1 MNGNVTNPTIIR
13 NLYAKL
19 ENMEREYNL
28 NKSSTAAVSQS
39 PSNAVITPMS
49 PLSPLSLPVNSNIDI
64 KKKKPSNAL
73 EKINDVVE
81 KMSKL
86 NINNESQVL
95 NYPSSSQDSDYVNR
109 STLSLRRNG
118 SLRSRG
124 YSDKENEYSALKL
137 NHYVKT
143 TQAQTTTP
151 IPINIQYNQ
160 QNPRYVNARSHN
172 DAYYDNSFEN
182 EIPKYNINTYGSSLP
197 KQLERVN
204 NNPFMYNQEQ
214 TGYYSEMT
222 IPNIDEYGNNISDYK
237 RQSSYSFNTSKVSE
251 YNLMNKVNI
260 NNSYDYNA
268 DLEGMTPSIGVAS
281 SYDDGNESFSES
293 NSFLAVAAE
302 IDMEFDSS
310 ILKGKK
316 PKYMKDLVT
325 SNNFHKGGELT
336 ICTNFFFNKKKTLFY
351 ALTTHRL
358 YAFKED
364 RSDAELIAHYTID
377 KDTKVSNA
385 GIYSGVRTFELTT
398 VKNGTKQREAHEFE
412 CLTKEE
418 KEEWKHAISKVIQLH
433 KYHDKT
439 LPPPPG
445 IKNRNES
452 YTSTLKTPSIK
463 PVYPT
468 PNISPES
475 SQSSNNNSF
484 NSNKI
489 KHMSATLGQLGNK
502 YDSSMITHNGGGIF
516 SNNSIRNTSQPLLI
530 PSNNNRPVMAS
541 YSPNLNQVPSSPNI
555 NYNMRRQSNLQLMNS
570 PPSIQSRNPPMSPRV
585 NYYSNSPMI
594 RPQGI

>member
-1 MNGNVTNPTIIR
+1 VKNPTLIR
-13 NLYAKL
+13 NLQARL
-19 ENMEREYNL
+19 ENIEKEYNQ
-28 NKSSTAAVSQS
+28 NKSSTAAEVQS
-39 PSNAVITPMS
+39 PSNAVVAPLT
-49 PLSPLSLPVNSNIDI
+49 PLSPLSLPVNGNVDI

-86 NINNESQVL
+86 NINNDSQVL

-124 YSDKENEYSALKL
+124 YSDKESDYSALKL
-137 NHYVKT
+137 NHYVRT
-143 TQAQTTTP
+143 TQAPVATP

-160 QNPRYVNARSHN
+160 HNPRYVNVRSH
-172 DAYYDNSFEN
+172 DDSYYENLYEN

-197 KQLERVN
+197 KQLERIN
-204 NNPFMYNQEQ
+204 GSGMNPNMYNQES
-214 TGYYSEMT
+214 TPYYT
-222 IPNIDEYGNNISDYK
+222 DVNIPNLDEYGNNVSDYK
-237 RQSSYSFNTSKVSE
+237 RQSSYSFSNSKISE
-251 YNLMNKVNI
+251 YNLSNKVNI

-268 DLEGMTPSIGVAS
+268 DLEGLTPSIGIAS
-281 SYDDGNESFSES
+281 SYEEGNESFSES

-302 IDMEFDSS
+302 IDMDFDSS
-310 ILKGKK
+310 LLKGKK

-377 KDTKVSNA
+377 KDTKVSKAN
-385 GIYSGVRTFELTT
+385 IYSGVRAFELTT
-398 VKNGTKQREAHEFE
+398 VKNGTKQREGHEFE
-412 CLTKEE
+412 CTTKEE
-418 KEEWKHAISKVIQLH
+418 KDEWIHAINKVIQLH

-452 YTSTLKTPSIK
+452 YTSTLKTPTIK

-484 NSNKI
+484 SSNKI
-489 KHMSATLGQLGNK
+489 RHMSATLGQLNK

-516 SNNSIRNTSQPLLI
+516 SNNSIRNTSQPMII
-530 PSNNNRPVMAS
+530 PSNNNRPVMTS
-541 YSPNLNQVPSSPNI
+541 YSPNLNQVPSSPNV

-570 PPSIQSRNPPMSPRV
+570 PPPFQGRNPPMSPRV